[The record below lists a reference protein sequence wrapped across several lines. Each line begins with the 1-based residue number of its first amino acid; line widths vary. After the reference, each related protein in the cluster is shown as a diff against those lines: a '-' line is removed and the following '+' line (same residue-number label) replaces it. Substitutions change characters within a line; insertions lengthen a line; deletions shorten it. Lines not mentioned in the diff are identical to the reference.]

1 MSETRTTLYY
11 CGAAIVL
18 ALVAFSLAPSPIT
31 PEAFL
36 DQGEPFFPEFTD
48 PNEATTLEVI
58 DFDDATGS
66 ARPFKVTFN
75 NDRWTVPSHH
85 GYQADAKDRLA
96 KTAAG
101 VMDIKKDDFRTDN
114 VADHGR
120 CAVVDPLDET
130 ATGLSGR
137 GKRVTL
143 KGADGKVLADF
154 IVGKGVLSRPGFRF
168 VRVPGQNRVYAAR
181 MDVDLSTRFEDWIN
195 RDLLQVEKEKINRIT
210 LKDYSID
217 ERSLTV
223 DQRDN
228 LILTLKDAEW
238 KANKMSGKQA
248 VDSLKMKEL
257 LTALDDLSIVGVRP
271 KPDGLSASLKGSSHG
286 PASLSTADQL
296 SLQRKGFYLS
306 RDGQLLSN
314 EGELEVETTEGV
326 VYTLRFG
333 EVLYGSGLSVT
344 AGSDRKSGVKDK
356 GAESRYLF
364 VSTYFDEDVFGKKPP
379 RPANDDFL
387 TKADSLWTDKDR
399 SNKERQD
406 KLDRWTIRFDNARE
420 LSETLN
426 ARFADWYYVISASNF
441 DKLRLDRKDLM
452 VSKG

>member
-1 MSETRTTLYY
+1 
-11 CGAAIVL
+11 
-18 ALVAFSLAPSPIT
+18 
-31 PEAFL
+31 
-36 DQGEPFFPEFTD
+36 
-48 PNEATTLEVI
+48 
-58 DFDDATGS
+58 
-66 ARPFKVTFN
+66 
-75 NDRWTVPSHH
+75 
-85 GYQADAKDRLA
+85 
-96 KTAAG
+96 
-101 VMDIKKDDFRTDN
+101 MDIKKDDFRTDN

-143 KGADGKVLADF
+143 KGAGGKVLADF

-181 MDVDLSTRFEDWIN
+181 MDVDLSTRFEDWID
-195 RDLLQVEKEKINRIT
+195 RDLLQVEKSKIYGVT

-217 ERSLTV
+217 ERSLSV

-228 LILTLKDAEW
+228 LILTLKDDEW
-238 KANKMSGKQA
+238 KANRMSKSQS
-248 VDSLKMKEL
+248 VDSLKIKDL

-314 EGELEVETTEGV
+314 EGELEVQTTEGV

-364 VSTYFDEDVFGKKPP
+364 VSTYFDE
-379 RPANDDFL
+379 N
-387 TKADSLWTDKDR
+387 
-399 SNKERQD
+399 
-406 KLDRWTIRFDNARE
+406 
-420 LSETLN
+420 LN
-426 ARFADWYYVISASNF
+426 V
-441 DKLRLDRKDLM
+441 
-452 VSKG
+452 

>member
-1 MSETRTTLYY
+1 MSETRRTLYY
-11 CGAAIVL
+11 CGTAIVL
-18 ALVAFSLAPSPIT
+18 VLVAFFMAPSQIT

-36 DQGEPFFPEFTD
+36 DQGEPFFPDFTD

-58 DFDDATGS
+58 DFDDVTGS
-66 ARPFKVTFN
+66 ARPFKVTFK
-75 NDRWTVPSHH
+75 DERWTIPSHH
-85 GYQADAKDRLA
+85 DYQADAKDRLA

-101 VMDIKKDDFRTDN
+101 VIDIKKDDFRTDN

-120 CAVVDPLDET
+120 SDVIDPLDET

-143 KGADGKVLADF
+143 KGAGGRVLADF

-181 MDVDLSTRFEDWIN
+181 MDVDLSTRFEDWID
-195 RDLLQVEKEKINRIT
+195 RDLLQVEKSKINGVT

-217 ERSLTV
+217 ERSLSV

-228 LILTLKDAEW
+228 LILTLKGTEW
-238 KANKMSGKQA
+238 EANRMSKSQS
-248 VDSLKMKEL
+248 VDSLKMNDL

-271 KPDGLSASLKGSSHG
+271 KPDGLSASLKGSSQG
-286 PASLSTADQL
+286 PASLSTADQM

-314 EGELEVETTEGV
+314 EGELEVQTTEGV
-326 VYTLRFG
+326 LYTLRFG

-356 GAESRYLF
+356 GAENRFLF
-364 VSTYFDEDVFGKKPP
+364 VSAYFDEDVFGKAPS
-379 RPANDDFL
+379 RPTNDDFL
-387 TKADSLWTDKDR
+387 AKADSLWTDKDR

-406 KLDRWTIRFDNARE
+406 KLDQWTRRVDSGRE
-420 LSETLN
+420 LAETLN
-426 ARFADWYYVISASNF
+426 ARFADWYYVISAGNF
-441 DKLRLDRKDLM
+441 DKLHLGRKTLV